1 MRLVGPPDAAILF
14 VAVLEKTMEKR
25 EMNRIDVAL
34 VGLEVIALM
43 KNLFSA
49 HIVRGCSEKIIV
61 GKQRGLSWSHVREDD
76 SCSLLTRIGKVLYRI
91 AVLAATGLAGLL
103 ETASGDIV
111 EPTMIEA
118 AQSAIFDSP
127 VAQVCSSVRAVNS
140 QKSHPRLMFAE
151 QDQIFAENLDGQRR
165 PSLG

>member
-43 KNLFSA
+43 KNLLSGK
-49 HIVRGCSEKIIV
+49 IGRGCSEKIIV
-61 GKQRGLSWSHVREDD
+61 GKQRGLSRFHVREDD
-76 SCSLLTRIGKVLYRI
+76 SCSFLTRIGKVLYRI

-103 ETASGDIV
+103 QTAAADIIK
-111 EPTMIEA
+111 PTMIQA
-118 AQSAIFDSP
+118 AQSAVFDSP
-127 VAQVCSSVRAVNS
+127 IAQVCSSVRAVNS
-140 QKSHPRLMFAE
+140 QKSDPRLIVAE

>member
-61 GKQRGLSWSHVREDD
+61 GKQRGLSRFHVREDD
-76 SCSLLTRIGKVLYRI
+76 SCSFLTRIGKVLYRI
-91 AVLAATGLAGLL
+91 AVLAASGLAGLL
-103 ETASGDIV
+103 ETAAADIIK
-111 EPTMIEA
+111 PTMIEA
-118 AQSAIFDSP
+118 AQSPVFDSP
-127 VAQVCSSVRAVNS
+127 VAQVCYSVRAVIS
-140 QKSHPRLMFAE
+140 QKSDPPFIVDE
-151 QDQIFAENLDGQRR
+151 PDQIFTEHVDGQRR
-165 PSLG
+165 PALG